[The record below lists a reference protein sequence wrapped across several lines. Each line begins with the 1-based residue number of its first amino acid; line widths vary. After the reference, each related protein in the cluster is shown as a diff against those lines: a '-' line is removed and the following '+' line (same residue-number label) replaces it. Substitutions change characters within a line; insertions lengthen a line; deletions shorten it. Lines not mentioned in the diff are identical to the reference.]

1 MRSLVNRHAIITGG
15 SRGIGLAIAQRFAS
29 EGASVTLVG
38 RDASRL
44 QTALKSLPQKAP
56 AGLPSEEGQ
65 PPRTLKHDYRAF
77 DVSRFEEWSAMVNDM
92 KKVRDVAAIHFSV
105 PVLRAVV

>member
-1 MRSLVNRHAIITGG
+1 MRSLLNKHAIITGG

-44 QTALKSLPQKAP
+44 QAALNSLPQSTQA
-56 AGLPSEEGQ
+56 EGPQ
-65 PPRTLKHDYRAF
+65 AQHAFRAF
-77 DVSRFEEWSAMVNDM
+77 DVSRFDQWTAMVNDM
-92 KKVRDVAAIHFSV
+92 KKVRNVSRLVQRSV
-105 PVLRAVV
+105 QYLVLYGQDPSPAL